1 MKHCFLILIHLH
13 SKPENP
19 ACQLMRLSDCIFC
32 FDRFYFFTSI
42 FCCWLSFVLFAPP
55 FFGIVQLSHPIL
67 FFFFRLPPPL
77 IEANLLQCTFYLLG
91 YSDISIFPRFCIS
104 ESVSQ
109 YFISAFYIFLVLFS
123 FLVFSV
129 YSLHPFC
136 KEPLYLSFCQLHCK
150 EVHSKEKVEDNRP
163 SYLSHWIGLYCII
176 SHQYLHCVQSEFLLG
191 I

>member
-32 FDRFYFFTSI
+32 FDLFYFFTSI
-42 FCCWLSFVLFAPP
+42 FCCCRLYFSLLLFSALSSFL
-55 FFGIVQLSHPIL
+55 ILS
-67 FFFFRLPPPL
+67 FFFFFFVCPPPPL

-91 YSDISIFPRFCIS
+91 YFDISIFPRFCIS

-150 EVHSKEKVEDNRP
+150 EVHSKEKVEDNCP
-163 SYLSHWIGLYCII
+163 
-176 SHQYLHCVQSEFLLG
+176 
-191 I
+191 